1 MRTKEKN
8 SIVANSINIKK
19 RKEKKGMEIFF
30 VIIAAHPKRLEIK
43 KHKEIKDIYKL

>member
-19 RKEKKGMEIFF
+19 EKKRKEWRFYFCHHRGSSEKT
-30 VIIAAHPKRLEIK
+30 RN
-43 KHKEIKDIYKL
+43 

>member
-19 RKEKKGMEIFF
+19 EKKRKQWRFFF